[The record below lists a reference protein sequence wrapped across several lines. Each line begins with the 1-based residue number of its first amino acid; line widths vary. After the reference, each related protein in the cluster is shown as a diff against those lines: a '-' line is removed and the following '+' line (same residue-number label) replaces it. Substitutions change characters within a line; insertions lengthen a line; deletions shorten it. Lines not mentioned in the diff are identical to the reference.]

1 MKTVLV
7 VDDDS
12 EVRNILKLLL
22 SADGLRVL
30 EAENGDAALALA
42 REHIPD
48 LIISDVMMENVN
60 GFMLIQFLREDPSTA
75 KIPVILATGKAQS
88 AGAWDM
94 DPSIAYLQKPI
105 APDELLAA
113 VKKMMKP

>member
-48 LIISDVMMENVN
+48 LIISDVMMDKVN
-60 GFMLIQFLREDPSTA
+60 GFMLIRFLP
-75 KIPVILATGKAQS
+75 GKTH
-88 AGAWDM
+88 
-94 DPSIAYLQKPI
+94 PRKRFP
-105 APDELLAA
+105 
-113 VKKMMKP
+113 

>member
-42 REHIPD
+42 REYIPD
-48 LIISDVMMENVN
+48 LIISDVMMDKVN
-60 GFMLIQFLREDPSTA
+60 GFMLIRFLSGRPIHGKDSRDSCNGESTECGR
-75 KIPVILATGKAQS
+75 LGHGSEHRLS
-88 AGAWDM
+88 A
-94 DPSIAYLQKPI
+94 
-105 APDELLAA
+105 ETNCTR
-113 VKKMMKP
+113 